1 MRSPKLFSAL
11 MTALVL
17 AGMGV
22 LAPLKADLLER
33 LRAGGL
39 VIYFR
44 HGDTRSGQ
52 GSVVR
57 LPGCQGERNLSDV
70 GRKELRE
77 VWAAFE
83 IIDAD
88 IAEVLSSPYCRAR
101 ETGLIAFGE
110 ASVTDTLR
118 PLLGYSAS
126 DPRARETLRLLSSPD
141 EGALRIMIAHQS
153 NLRVPTGIALEEGEA
168 AILEPPDAAGREP
181 QLLARIMPKEWL
193 DIVENAEVERS
204 PAQPVSPSG
213 S

>member
-1 MRSPKLFSAL
+1 MRSPKVFSVFVAAL
-11 MTALVL
+11 AFTCV
-17 AGMGV
+17 GS
-22 LAPLKADLLER
+22 LAPLNAGQADLLER

-52 GSVVR
+52 GSVAR
-57 LPGCQGERNLSDV
+57 LAGCEGERNLSDV

-77 VWAAFE
+77 VRAAFE

-110 ASVTDTLR
+110 ATVTDTLR

-126 DPRARETLRLLSSPD
+126 DPRSRETLRLLSSPN
-141 EGALRIMIAHQS
+141 EGALRIMIARQS

-168 AILEPPDAAGREP
+168 AVLEPPASAGDDP
-181 QLLARIMPKEWL
+181 VVLARIMPDEWEDL
-193 DIVENAEVERS
+193 VDNADL
-204 PAQPVSPSG
+204 QPPSQ
-213 S
+213 